1 MTPIEEQITILLG
14 LTKTTNVL
22 DAIEHVK
29 TLKYLLKTTEEQRN
43 QWANLCIQKQ
53 ARIELL
59 ENCLKN
65 VN

>member
-1 MTPIEEQITILLG
+1 MTPTEKQITTLLK

-29 TLKYLLKTTEEQRN
+29 TLKHLLKTTEEQRN

-59 ENCLKN
+59 ENCYKN